1 MTIVRWIA
9 SLAFLSASWFAVA
22 QPAGSLEADWR
33 LESVIALAADLHH
46 VQGIDVEGNTLWIS
60 SVDAPARKGYLTR
73 LELRTG
79 RVLSQVEVQDGKRI
93 HPGGIALDGDSIWM
107 PVAEY
112 HRGGPSWVERR
123 DKATLK
129 LLSRFDVADHIGC
142 VAASG
147 TELVGGSWG
156 SRTVYRWS
164 KAGRELARTPNPF
177 STEWQDLK
185 FAGPMLL
192 ASGNVSKA
200 AGAIEWI
207 ALPDMVLKRRLT
219 TGVTD
224 RNITYTHEGMTLR
237 GGRLYLL
244 PEDAPTR
251 LFVFVTN

>member
-1 MTIVRWIA
+1 MIIVLRLGL
-9 SLAFLSASWFAVA
+9 LALPWLAAA
-22 QPAGSLEADWR
+22 QSIESLEANWR
-33 LESVIALAADLHH
+33 LESVIPISADLHH

-60 SVDAPARKGYLTR
+60 SVDAPARKGFLTR
-73 LELRTG
+73 LELRNG

-129 LLSRFDVADHIGC
+129 LLSRFEIADHIGC
-142 VAASG
+142 VAASA

-156 SRTVYRWS
+156 SRTLYRWS

-185 FAGPMLL
+185 FAGPLLL
-192 ASGNVSKA
+192 ASGNVSKT

-224 RNITYTHEGMTLR
+224 RNVTYSHEGMTLR
-237 GGRLYLL
+237 DGRLYLL

-251 LFVFVTN
+251 LFVFAGN